1 MGSLVGPE
9 VTSNRV
15 DIVARQLVEQ
25 LRSLGATDTGR
36 LPSERRLA
44 AIHNCSRNTIREAL
58 ARLRDRGMIEVRPR
72 SGSYEPA
79 TPPRDQPRAV
89 DALAA
94 LDLVGPEVARLVAT
108 AFRDE
113 YVERLEEITSELS
126 RALLHRDAGEAGRQF
141 TGFYAEL
148 GRLAGNPY
156 LHRVLTA
163 IEADEGLVTNSSRVP
178 QQRAVEA
185 FFTQHVD
192 VLQALRR
199 GDSRRVGKLAQRC
212 IRAFANLVH
221 VTPTSVGPASGAG
234 P

>member
-1 MGSLVGPE
+1 M
-9 VTSNRV
+9 
-15 DIVARQLVEQ
+15 
-25 LRSLGATDTGR
+25 
-36 LPSERRLA
+36 
-44 AIHNCSRNTIREAL
+44 
-58 ARLRDRGMIEVRPR
+58 
-72 SGSYEPA
+72 
-79 TPPRDQPRAV
+79 
-89 DALAA
+89 
-94 LDLVGPEVARLVAT
+94 

-156 LHRVLTA
+156 LLHLLTT
-163 IEADEGLVTNSSRVP
+163 IESDEGLVADSSRVP

-221 VTPTSVGPASGAG
+221 VTPGASASASGAG
-234 P
+234 S